1 MRFKKCQKSIR
12 QMDFWLR
19 RLLSL
24 VAHQFWQVKF
34 RIFVLIFFSNA
45 NALKKQQQQIFKI
58 RHVQIFDIIWLTL
71 SNSNLLVWKIAFFQ
85 LFITIFRSC
94 CWRLRKNKRMIL
106 VHYIGKCCHGVNIV
120 DNLNRSPHSGHFGL
134 IVSKN

>member
-1 MRFKKCQKSIR
+1 MSKKYPTNGFLIKKTSVLGSSSILTSEISNICF
-12 QMDFWLR
+12 D
-19 RLLSL
+19 
-24 VAHQFWQVKF
+24 
-34 RIFVLIFFSNA
+34 FFSNA